1 MSQALALYKSLL
13 KAACKL
19 PEAQRVKVCGD
30 VRRAFRESKEVNPD
44 EVSKLLEKAA
54 STLGYLKIITPRG
67 RQVAQSEGA
76 RASEGGR
83 KATSNWS
90 GKNLDPDS
98 VRRHQSIL
106 KRAGFRSNRE
116 AKGTF

>member
-1 MSQALALYKSLL
+1 MALTLYKSLL
-13 KAACKL
+13 KAASRL
-19 PEAQRVKVCGD
+19 PEAKRVKVCGD
-30 VRRAFRESKEVNPD
+30 IRRAFRENKETSPQD
-44 EVSKLLEKAA
+44 VSKLLDKAA

-67 RQVAQSEGA
+67 RQAAQSEAAGA
-76 RASEGGR
+76 SVVGR

-90 GKNLDPDS
+90 GENLDPDS